1 MRNGNLCYY
10 EQSALFEGMMQKP
23 ACLEAEKEVSPGMN
37 RKELE
42 AELQR
47 LQHDLE
53 DLEETIG
60 FNLLNTSAHI
70 SGRQVRK
77 DEESLSALR
86 ERIAG
91 ITRLL
96 QARQR

>member
-1 MRNGNLCYY
+1 MHVIILNEICEVLGNIRTNVMAL
-10 EQSALFEGMMQKP
+10 EQSP
-23 ACLEAEKEVSPGMN
+23 DN

-47 LQHDLE
+47 LRQDLA

-96 QARQR
+96 QARQQ

>member
-1 MRNGNLCYY
+1 MRKRTFL
-10 EQSALFEGMMQKP
+10 K
-23 ACLEAEKEVSPGMN
+23 AEKGGSPEMN
-37 RKELE
+37 QRELE

-86 ERIAG
+86 EKIAG
-91 ITRLL
+91 ITLLL
-96 QARQR
+96 QARQQ